1 MKHSWL
7 RFVLLP
13 AALVLLLWSAP
24 AFGAAP
30 PGSGV
35 SAAGSGEP
43 PQSPAAPSGPYVA
56 GELLVGFRPGITGV
70 ESAHAAIGAVLLQV
84 IGQRRLIHRVR
95 LPRSMSIDSAI
106 AAYRK
111 DPRVAFAE
119 PNFIAHLLLPP
130 PNDPSYSNGN
140 QWAPQKIQALE
151 AWALFPNTYYTAAN
165 KPSNALKVAV
175 IDTGVDYTHAD
186 FINAGGS
193 SSDASQ
199 GGQIDRADGYNFV
212 NNSTDPLDDHGH
224 GTHVA
229 GILGAAANNGTS
241 YTIGGTPQ
249 GIVGIGY
256 PAQIM
261 PIKVLDASGFGSYS
275 NIATGIIRA
284 ADRGALV
291 INLSLGGTAFSQTMQ
306 DAVNYAWS
314 KGSLVVAAAGNS
326 GNGTPLY
333 PAACNF
339 ALAVAS
345 SDQNDQRSGFSS
357 FGNWV
362 GIAAPGSGIYSTL
375 PSFSVNAGLPLFYG
389 SLSGTS
395 MATPHVAGLA
405 ALYAAAQGITQ
416 QTPGGNA
423 AIIRAIQKG
432 ADNVAGTPN
441 GGWSPE
447 FGYGRINA
455 LRTLGGAALRSA
467 SVGSL
472 TGAVNDLNNQA
483 VSGAT
488 VSAGGRQAV
497 SGVDG
502 TYRIANLAFASYTV
516 TASASGLTLQAISVT
531 VPAGADVNATFS
543 AGAAPPPPITS
554 PVSTWYFAEGSTQTG
569 FTTYLLM
576 ENPNAT
582 SANVNVTYYKES
594 GAPVLKHYVMRA
606 ASRMSV
612 LVNSEVPNSALSM
625 KVESDASIFA
635 ERAMYIRLDGHASHG
650 IALPSQ
656 TWYFAE
662 GSTAPPFQTWILL
675 MNPNATSANVTLSF
689 MGENGGTPV
698 VRNVNVAAHTRMNIY
713 ANQIV
718 PNAAIATTVVS
729 DLPIVAERS
738 MYFGSGSHGST
749 GVTQP
754 GTQWYLAEGFTG
766 GGADTWVLLA
776 NPGTSASQATVRF
789 MQENGAVTT
798 RSYNIAPHTRLNIY
812 ANQIVPNVAFATQV
826 TATLPIVA
834 ERAMY
839 FGPSNARGGHNSEAA
854 SQPAQTWNL
863 AEGSTQPG
871 FTTFILVLNP
881 GDTAASISLRF
892 LQEAAAATV
901 QNYSVAPHSRFTLM
915 VNQVLPGVAFSTIV
929 SSDQPVVVERVMYFN
944 NMSGGTAALGIPS
957 AQLNK

>member
-1 MKHSWL
+1 MKHSWTK
-7 RFVLLP
+7 FVQLL
-13 AALVLLLWSAP
+13 AAIILLLWSAP
-24 AFGAAP
+24 SLLAPPPETQAAP
-30 PGSGV
+30 
-35 SAAGSGEP
+35 AALND
-43 PQSPAAPSGPYVA
+43 PYVA
-56 GELLVGFRPGITGV
+56 GELLVGFRPGITSAD
-70 ESAHAAIGAVLLQV
+70 SAHAAIGATVLEV
-84 IGQRRLIHRVR
+84 IGRTSPIDRVR
-95 LPRSMSIDSAI
+95 LPRTMSVDRAI
-106 AAYRK
+106 AEYRK

-119 PNFIAHLLLPP
+119 PNYIAHVLLPP
-130 PNDPSYSNGN
+130 PNDPSYSNGS

-193 SSDASQ
+193 SSDAAQ

-224 GTHVA
+224 GTHVS

-241 YTIGGTPQ
+241 YTVSGTPQ
-249 GIVGIGY
+249 GVAGIGY

-275 NIATGIIRA
+275 NIANGIIRA

-291 INLSLGGTAFSQTMQ
+291 ISLSLGGTAFSQTMQ
-306 DAVNYAWS
+306 NAVNYAWG

-339 ALAVAS
+339 VLAVAA
-345 SDQNDQRSGFSS
+345 SDQNDLRSSFSS

-362 GIAAPGSGIYSTL
+362 GVAAPGSGVYSTL
-375 PSFSVNAGLPLFYG
+375 PSFVVNAGLPLFFG

-405 ALYAAAQGITQ
+405 ALYAGSQGIDQ
-416 QTPGGNA
+416 ATPGGNA
-423 AIIRAIQKG
+423 AIMRAIQKG
-432 ADNVAGTPN
+432 AENVASTPN

-455 LRTLGGAALRSA
+455 LRTLGGAALRPA
-467 SVGSL
+467 SVGSVV
-472 TGAVNDLNNQA
+472 GAVNDLNNQA

-497 SGVDG
+497 SGIDG
-502 TYRIANLAFASYTV
+502 TYRIANLSSAFYTA
-516 TASASGLTLQAISVT
+516 TASATGLAFQTISVT
-531 VPAGADVNATFS
+531 VPAGADVNATFT
-543 AGAAPPPPITS
+543 AGVAPPPPPITS
-554 PVSTWYFAEGSTQTG
+554 PVSTWYFAEGSTQPG
-569 FTTYLLM
+569 FTLYLLM
-576 ENPNAT
+576 ENPNAIG
-582 SANVNVTYYKES
+582 ANAIVTYYKES
-594 GAPVLKHYVMRA
+594 GAPVVKHYLIRA
-606 ASRMSV
+606 ASRISV
-612 LVNSEVPNSALSM
+612 LVNNEVPDSALSM

-650 IALPSQ
+650 IPLPSQ

-662 GSTAPPFQTWILL
+662 GATTPPFQTWFLL
-675 MNPNATSANVTLSF
+675 FNPNPVNARVTLSF
-689 MGENGGTPV
+689 MGESGGTPV
-698 VRNVNVAAHTRMNIY
+698 VRTVTVAAQTRMNIY

-754 GTQWYLAEGFTG
+754 STQWYLAEGFTG
-766 GGADTWVLLA
+766 GGDDTWVLLA
-776 NPGTSASQATVRF
+776 NPGNSTTQATVRF
-789 MQENGAVTT
+789 MQESGAVTT
-798 RSYNIAPHTRLNIY
+798 RSYSIAPHTRLNIW
-812 ANQIVPNVAFATQV
+812 ANQIVPNTAFATQI
-826 TATLPIVA
+826 TSTLPIVA

-871 FTTFILVLNP
+871 FNTFILALNP
-881 GDTAASISLRF
+881 GDTSASLSLRF
-892 LQEAAAATV
+892 LQEAASASV
-901 QNYSVAPHSRFTLM
+901 QNYTVAPHSRFTLW

>member
-7 RFVLLP
+7 RFVLVP
-13 AALVLLLWSAP
+13 AAFALLWCAP
-24 AFGAAP
+24 AFGGLPPQPPAAE
-30 PGSGV
+30 
-35 SAAGSGEP
+35 AAGN
-43 PQSPAAPSGPYVA
+43 PYVP
-56 GELLVGFRPGITGV
+56 GELLVGLRRGIAGI
-70 ESAHAAIGAVLLQV
+70 ESAHASVGAVLLEV
-84 IGQRRLIHRVR
+84 VGGHVPIHRVR
-95 LPRSMSIDSAI
+95 LPRTLSVDRAI
-106 AAYRK
+106 AEYRK

-119 PNFIAHLLLPP
+119 PNYIAHALLPA
-130 PNDPSYSNGN
+130 PNDPSYANGS

-151 AWALFPNTYYTAAN
+151 AWAIFPNTYYTAAN
-165 KPSNALKVAV
+165 KPSNAVKVAV
-175 IDTGVDYTHAD
+175 IDTGIDYTHAD
-186 FINAGGS
+186 FMNAGGS
-193 SSDASQ
+193 STEAAQ
-199 GGQIDRADGYNFV
+199 GGQIDRADGFNLV

-241 YTIGGTPQ
+241 YTLSGTPQ
-249 GIVGIGY
+249 GIAGIGY
-256 PAQIM
+256 PAQIV
-261 PIKVLDASGFGSYS
+261 PIKVLDASGFGSYA
-275 NIATGIIRA
+275 NISSGIIRA

-326 GNGTPLY
+326 GNGTLLY

-339 ALAVAS
+339 VLAVAS
-345 SDQNDQRSGFSS
+345 SDQNDLRSGFSS

-362 GIAAPGSGIYSTL
+362 GITAPGSGIYSTL
-375 PSFSVNAGLPLFYG
+375 PSFVVNAGLPLYYG

-395 MATPHVAGLA
+395 MATPHVSGLA
-405 ALYAAAQGITQ
+405 ALYAAARGISQ
-416 QTPGGNA
+416 QTPGGSA
-423 AIIRAIQKG
+423 AIIRAIQQG
-432 ADNVAGTPN
+432 AENVAGTPN
-441 GGWSPE
+441 GGWSQE

-455 LRTLGGAALRSA
+455 LRTLGGAALRPA
-467 SVGSL
+467 SVGSVV
-472 TGAVNDLNNQA
+472 GAVNDLNNQA
-483 VSGAT
+483 LSGAT

-497 SGVDG
+497 SGIDG
-502 TYRIANLAFASYTV
+502 TYRIANLQSATYTV
-516 TASASGLTLQAISVT
+516 TASATGLTFQSISVT

-543 AGAAPPPPITS
+543 TGVVPPPPPITA

-576 ENPNAT
+576 ENPNAAN
-582 SANVNVTYYKES
+582 ANVNVSYYKES
-594 GAPVLKHYVMRA
+594 GAPVVKHYIIRA
-606 ASRMSV
+606 ASRLSV
-612 LVNSEVPNSALSM
+612 QVNNEVPNAALSM

-650 IALPSQ
+650 IPLPSQ

-662 GSTAPPFQTWILL
+662 GATAPPFQTWFLL
-675 MNPNATSANVTLSF
+675 MNPNANSTNVTLSF
-689 MGENGGTPV
+689 MSESGGAPV
-698 VRNVNVAAHTRMNIY
+698 VRTVNVAQHTRMNIY

-718 PNAAIATTVVS
+718 PNAAIATSISS

-776 NPGTSASQATVRF
+776 NPGNSTTQATVRF
-789 MQENGAVTT
+789 MQESGVVTT
-798 RSYNIAPHTRLNIY
+798 RSYSIAPHTRLNIW
-812 ANQIVPNVAFATQV
+812 ANQIVPNAAFATQV

-854 SQPAQTWNL
+854 SQPAETWNL
-863 AEGSTQPG
+863 AEGSTQSG
-871 FTTFILVLNP
+871 FSTFILALNP
-881 GDTAASISLRF
+881 GDTTAQLSFRF

-901 QNYSVAPHSRFTLM
+901 QNYTVAPHSRFTLWM
-915 VNQVLPGVAFSTIV
+915 NQVLPGVAFSTIV

-944 NMSGGTAALGIPS
+944 NSSGGTAALGVPS